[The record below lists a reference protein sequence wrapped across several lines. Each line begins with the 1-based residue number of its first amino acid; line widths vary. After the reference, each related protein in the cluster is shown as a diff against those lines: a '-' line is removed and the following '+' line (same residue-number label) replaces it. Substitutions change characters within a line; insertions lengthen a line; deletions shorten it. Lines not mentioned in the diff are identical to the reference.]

1 MLFNV
6 VCTALVAAAAGAA
19 RDALL
24 CDAVPCAAAG
34 ALHGVALAHAPML
47 SRTDVLQLRLLP
59 TDGDDQSAT
68 LADEFLARAR
78 RVAAEASASDESER
92 CRVTCVHGHC
102 WRDRCLCSPDQW
114 RAGHRTRYWENVT
127 FVGARCQRAIA
138 CSAECRGRC
147 VHGECLCAGALA
159 SSSLLQQRWTGAACA
174 SECVATAESD
184 DCERMFVP
192 AHAQTAAVIVRDRV
206 RLLPAS
212 VPRAVRRRLCRRQ
225 LELEASAGECDAFNR
240 RVRVAY
246 LVTVHDTRANVLS
259 AAALRESSAGL
270 AQLELLLR
278 ALWTRDDVFAVHV
291 EPTASE
297 AYMRTVQLIIDRWA
311 EHGNVF
317 VVADADRVVW
327 SGMSVVETILRSL
340 RELMRFEWDLFVNLS
355 GADFPIKSAA
365 ALHALLQPLRGR
377 NTIWGNYVAAVDE
390 QARRLLEAHIRDTV
404 AECRGKI
411 EDIFKYDRAQKP
423 PFDALANAHLWMVLE
438 RQFCD
443 YLVTDARA
451 AVMRRFFKLT
461 RVPDEKFFLTTLLDS
476 PRFRHSWLRVQT
488 RYMQWIDGANHPV
501 TLRNDADNKTFAT
514 LSSQSD
520 RLFARKFSFSKS
532 KHLLARLFAAL
543 HVAQQNETDGEP

>member
-1 MLFNV
+1 MLGLNV
-6 VCTALVAAAAGAA
+6 VFLCAAAALAS

-24 CDAVPCAAAG
+24 CDAVPCAPAG
-34 ALHGVALAHAPML
+34 ARHGVALAHAPIL
-47 SRTDVLQLRLLP
+47 GRSDVLRLGLLP
-59 TDGDDQSAT
+59 SDDVDAT
-68 LADEFLARAR
+68 ITVDEFLTRAR
-78 RVAAEASASDESER
+78 RAAAEARASDESDS
-92 CRVTCVHGHC
+92 CQVACVHGHC
-102 WRDRCLCSPDQW
+102 WHDRCLCSADQW

-127 FVGARCQRAIA
+127 FAGARCQHAIE
-138 CSAECRGRC
+138 CGAECRGRC
-147 VHGECLCAGALA
+147 VHGECLCAGE
-159 SSSLLQQRWTGAACA
+159 SSSFPERPRLAGAACA
-174 SECVATAESD
+174 TECVATVESD
-184 DCERMFVP
+184 DCERMYVP

-206 RLLPAS
+206 RLLAAS

-225 LELEASAGECDAFNR
+225 LELEASAGECEAFNR

-246 LVTVHDTRANVLS
+246 LVTVHDTRASVLS

-297 AYMRTVQLIIDRWA
+297 AYVRAVQTIIGRWA
-311 EHGNVF
+311 VQGNVF
-317 VVADADRVVW
+317 LVADADRVVW

-340 RELMRFEWDLFVNLS
+340 RELLRFEWDLFVNLS

-365 ALHALLQPLRGR
+365 DLHALLQPLRGR
-377 NTIWGNYVAAVDE
+377 NTIWGNYVAAIDA

-411 EDIFKYDRAQKP
+411 EDVYKYERTHKP

-451 AVMRRFFKLT
+451 AALRRFFRLT

-488 RYMQWIDGANHPV
+488 RYMQWIDGANHPI

-514 LSSQSD
+514 LMAQSD

-532 KHLLARLFAAL
+532 KHLLARLYAAL
-543 HVAQQNETDGEP
+543 HEQDENEP